1 MVHEAHGTRKPVNKN
16 RSGSGAIYNNRAT
29 KREINVFDFEL
40 YLSAKSALN
49 MKYILCTLESREK
62 EKF

>member
-16 RSGSGAIYNNRAT
+16 RSGSGATYNNRAT

>member
-16 RSGSGAIYNNRAT
+16 RSGSGASYSNRAT
-29 KREINVFDFEL
+29 KREMNVFDFEL
-40 YLSAKSALN
+40 YLSAKSTLK
-49 MKYILCTLESREK
+49 MKYVLRTLENRKK